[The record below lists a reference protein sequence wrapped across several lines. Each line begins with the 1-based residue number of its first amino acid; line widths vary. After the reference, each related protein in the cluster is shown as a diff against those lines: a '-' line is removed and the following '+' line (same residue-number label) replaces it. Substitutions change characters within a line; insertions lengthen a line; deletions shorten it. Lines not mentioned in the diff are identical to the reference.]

1 MNEKDDELIGQRIII
16 NDIEWRVAQK
26 TLKYGR
32 EWQYTLS
39 HENVDGSYRGMN
51 LNEGALRLII
61 ESGSKVMS
69 DGDRSGDRSGDKAG
83 DKAYNFIGD
92 WVLNQKIKPGE
103 M

>member
-1 MNEKDDELIGQRIII
+1 MSELIGMQISI
-16 NDIEWRVAQK
+16 NNKLWRVASK

-39 HENVDGSYRGMN
+39 HEKVDGTYKSMN
-51 LNEGALRLII
+51 LNEHALEQII
-61 ESGSKVMS
+61 KSGSKVMS
-69 DGDRSGDRSGDKAG
+69 GEDRSGDRSG

>member
-1 MNEKDDELIGQRIII
+1 MKFELIGQRIII

-69 DGDRSGDRSGDKAG
+69 GGDRSGDKAG

-92 WVLNQKIKPGE
+92 WVLNQKIKQIGRAHV
-103 M
+103 

>member
-61 ESGSKVMS
+61 ESGSKVMRS
-69 DGDRSGDRSGDKAG
+69 RGSGGDRSG

>member
-69 DGDRSGDRSGDKAG
+69 GGDRSGDKAG

>member
-69 DGDRSGDRSGDKAG
+69 GGDKAG

>member
-69 DGDRSGDRSGDKAG
+69 GGDRSGDRGG

>member
-69 DGDRSGDRSGDKAG
+69 GGDRSG

>member
-1 MNEKDDELIGQRIII
+1 MKFELIGQRIII

-69 DGDRSGDRSGDKAG
+69 GGDRSGDKAG